1 MIRENQKIDRRSV
14 YFRFGEGVVQMNFSL
29 PDTLRQAVK
38 EEARDLEISVS
49 AFLTDVLIKRLKKT
63 NPVIEEL
70 NGREKV

>member
-1 MIRENQKIDRRSV
+1 MIQENPRIDRRSV

-38 EEARDLEISVS
+38 EEARDMEISVS
-49 AFLTDVLIKRLKKT
+49 AFVTDVLIKRLKKT
-63 NPVIEEL
+63 NPAIKKL